1 MHGTLETLRCAQSDA
16 EKRPSRGE
24 TEQAVRTLIR
34 WAGEHPEREGLLDT
48 PRRVVRAYEEWF
60 EGYDQDPGEILQ
72 RTFEEVGGYDEIVVL
87 RDIPFQSCCEH
98 HMAPIQ
104 GTVHV
109 GYLPRSRVVGISKLA
124 RVVDAYARR
133 LQVQERFTAEIAD
146 TIDQVLKPRGVAVV
160 VKATHACMSTR
171 GVRKHGVSMVTSRM
185 LGAFREDPAT
195 RQEFLTA
202 IAQQER
208 LETNEGLREVRHAN
222 RNKET

>member
-1 MHGTLETLRCAQSDA
+1 MHGTLETLWHAQSDA

-24 TEQAVRTLIR
+24 AEQAVRTLIR

-60 EGYDQDPGEILQ
+60 KGYDQDPVEILQ

-98 HMAPIQ
+98 HMAAIQ

-124 RVVDAYARR
+124 RVADAYARR
-133 LQVQERFTAEIAD
+133 LQVQERLTAQIAD
-146 TIDQVLKPRGVAVV
+146 TIDKVLKPRGVAVV

-202 IAQQER
+202 IA
-208 LETNEGLREVRHAN
+208 
-222 RNKET
+222 

>member
-1 MHGTLETLRCAQSDA
+1 
-16 EKRPSRGE
+16 
-24 TEQAVRTLIR
+24 V
-34 WAGEHPEREGLLDT
+34 
-48 PRRVVRAYEEWF
+48 
-60 EGYDQDPGEILQ
+60 EILQ
-72 RTFEEVGGYDEIVVL
+72 RTFEDVGGYDEIVAL

-98 HMAPIQ
+98 HMAAIQ

-133 LQVQERFTAEIAD
+133 LQVQERLTAQIAD
-146 TIDQVLKPRGVAVV
+146 TIDEVLRPRGVAVV

-202 IAQQER
+202 IA
-208 LETNEGLREVRHAN
+208 
-222 RNKET
+222 

>member
-1 MHGTLETLRCAQSDA
+1 MHGTLETLWHAQSDA
-16 EKRPSRGE
+16 GKRPSRGE
-24 TEQAVRTLIR
+24 AEQAVRTLIR

-60 EGYDQDPGEILQ
+60 EGYDQDPVEILQ
-72 RTFEEVGGYDEIVVL
+72 RTFEDVGGYDEIVVL

-98 HMAPIQ
+98 HMAAIQ

-133 LQVQERFTAEIAD
+133 LQVQERLTAQIAD
-146 TIDQVLKPRGVAVV
+146 TIDEVLKPRGVAVV

-202 IAQQER
+202 IA
-208 LETNEGLREVRHAN
+208 
-222 RNKET
+222 

>member
-1 MHGTLETLRCAQSDA
+1 MHGTLETLWHAQSDA

-24 TEQAVRTLIR
+24 AEQAVRTLIR

-60 EGYDQDPGEILQ
+60 KGYDQDPVEILQ
-72 RTFEEVGGYDEIVVL
+72 RTFEDVGGYDEIVVL

-98 HMAPIQ
+98 HMAAIQ

-133 LQVQERFTAEIAD
+133 LQVQERLTAQIAD
-146 TIDQVLKPRGVAVV
+146 TIDEVLKPRGVAVV

-202 IAQQER
+202 IA
-208 LETNEGLREVRHAN
+208 
-222 RNKET
+222 

>member
-1 MHGTLETLRCAQSDA
+1 MHGTLETLWHAQSDA

-24 TEQAVRTLIR
+24 AEQAVRTLIR

-60 EGYDQDPGEILQ
+60 EGYDQDPVEILQ

-98 HMAPIQ
+98 HMAAIR
-104 GTVHV
+104 HRARR
-109 GYLPRSRVVGISKLA
+109 LPASEPCFVGISKLA

-133 LQVQERFTAEIAD
+133 LQVQERLTAQIAD
-146 TIDQVLKPRGVAVV
+146 TIDEVLKPRGVAVV

-171 GVRKHGVSMVTSRM
+171 GVRKHGASMVTSRM

-202 IAQQER
+202 IA
-208 LETNEGLREVRHAN
+208 
-222 RNKET
+222 

>member
-1 MHGTLETLRCAQSDA
+1 MHGTLETLWHAQSDA

-24 TEQAVRTLIR
+24 AEQAVRTLIR

-60 EGYDQDPGEILQ
+60 KGYDQDPVEILQ
-72 RTFEEVGGYDEIVVL
+72 RTFEDVGGYDEIVVL

-98 HMAPIQ
+98 HMAAIQ

-133 LQVQERFTAEIAD
+133 LQVQERLTAQIAD
-146 TIDQVLKPRGVAVV
+146 TIDEVLKPHGVAVV

-202 IAQQER
+202 IA
-208 LETNEGLREVRHAN
+208 
-222 RNKET
+222 